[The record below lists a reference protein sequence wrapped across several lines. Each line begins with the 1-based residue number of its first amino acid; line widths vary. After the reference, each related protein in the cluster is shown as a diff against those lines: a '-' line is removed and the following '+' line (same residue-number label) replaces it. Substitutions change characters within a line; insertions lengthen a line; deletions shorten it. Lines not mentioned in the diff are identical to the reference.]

1 MSELINITKS
11 KAKGKKYTAT
21 FKPDK
26 KIHFGATGYDDYTI
40 GATKQ
45 QRDNYRARHDKD
57 PINNPK
63 TPASLSYY
71 VLWGDSKNINT
82 NIKEYKKRFNL

>member
-21 FKPDK
+21 FKNGTS
-26 KIHFGATGYDDYTI
+26 IHFGATGYDDYTI

-45 QRDNYRARHDKD
+45 QRDNYRARHAKD
-57 PINNPK
+57 PINKPM

-71 VLWGDSKNINT
+71 VLWGESKNINT
-82 NIKEYKKRFNL
+82 NIKEYKKRFNV

>member
-1 MSELINITKS
+1 MSELINIKKS
-11 KAKGKKYTAT
+11 EAKGKKYTAT
-21 FKPDK
+21 FKNGTS
-26 KIHFGATGYDDYTI
+26 IHFGAAGYGDYTI

-45 QRDNYRARHDKD
+45 QRDNYRARHKKD

-63 TPASLSYY
+63 TAGALSYH

-82 NIKEYKKRFNL
+82 NIKEYKKKFNV